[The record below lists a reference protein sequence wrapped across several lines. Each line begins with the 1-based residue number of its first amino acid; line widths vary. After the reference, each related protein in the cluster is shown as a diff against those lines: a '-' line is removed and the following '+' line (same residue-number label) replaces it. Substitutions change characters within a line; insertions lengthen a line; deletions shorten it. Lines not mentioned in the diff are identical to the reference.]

1 MSAKDV
7 IVLNSHGVGQYAY
20 CDRMPRWGETL
31 SVRKWHIA
39 EDGGKG
45 SNVTVALGRLGLNV
59 AYVGKVGNDAW
70 GDLGDRWMREA
81 GADTTYLYRDPG
93 VSTGTGLVLI
103 APDGRNSIID
113 GDSSGAAL
121 TIEEVDAAIDAMAG
135 SKYFVTGFEIPEEVA
150 LAGARHA
157 CELGMKT
164 VLNPSPLPEG
174 GLSPIGYIDYLFVN
188 EVESEHIA
196 GVSANDPRELAAAVL
211 RVTGAKNVVVTLGSE
226 GSCALTEE
234 GDFIEVDP
242 VHVDNVANTAGAG
255 DGFMAA
261 TVAGLVRE
269 KPLRE
274 AMEWASHYAALVV
287 TIDGTIPA
295 YRPLDEVEAFI
306 ERGCLVIG

>member
-1 MSAKDV
+1 
-7 IVLNSHGVGQYAY
+7 
-20 CDRMPRWGETL
+20 
-31 SVRKWHIA
+31 
-39 EDGGKG
+39 
-45 SNVTVALGRLGLNV
+45 
-59 AYVGKVGNDAW
+59 
-70 GDLGDRWMREA
+70 
-81 GADTTYLYRDPG
+81 
-93 VSTGTGLVLI
+93 
-103 APDGRNSIID
+103 
-113 GDSSGAAL
+113 
-121 TIEEVDAAIDAMAG
+121 
-135 SKYFVTGFEIPEEVA
+135 
-150 LAGARHA
+150 
-157 CELGMKT
+157 MKT

-188 EVESEHIA
+188 EMESEHIA